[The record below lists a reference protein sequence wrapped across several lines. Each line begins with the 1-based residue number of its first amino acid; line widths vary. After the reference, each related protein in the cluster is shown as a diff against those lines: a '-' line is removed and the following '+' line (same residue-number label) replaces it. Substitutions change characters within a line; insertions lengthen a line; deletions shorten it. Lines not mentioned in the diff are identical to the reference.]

1 MKIVLVVGP
10 SGSGK
15 DTLLRSAR
23 KYFAGKSFIAFAR
36 RYITRPPDENEDN
49 YYVDTIG
56 FDHLQRSGFFLST
69 WQAHQNYYGIAEHMV
84 GEHHGYS
91 TIVCSISRSAIKDF
105 DSRYENTLTVH
116 VTAEKDIL
124 KERLLKR
131 GREKMTD
138 IERRLARAEKKVEA
152 RNLLTFDNSHDL
164 EKNCAL
170 FSSLLQHVDSR
181 DEMPN
186 KICTF
191 NFI

>member
-1 MKIVLVVGP
+1 
-10 SGSGK
+10 
-15 DTLLRSAR
+15 
-23 KYFAGKSFIAFAR
+23 
-36 RYITRPPDENEDN
+36 
-49 YYVDTIG
+49 
-56 FDHLQRSGFFLST
+56 
-69 WQAHQNYYGIAEHMV
+69 
-84 GEHHGYS
+84 
-91 TIVCSISRSAIKDF
+91 
-105 DSRYENTLTVH
+105 LTVH